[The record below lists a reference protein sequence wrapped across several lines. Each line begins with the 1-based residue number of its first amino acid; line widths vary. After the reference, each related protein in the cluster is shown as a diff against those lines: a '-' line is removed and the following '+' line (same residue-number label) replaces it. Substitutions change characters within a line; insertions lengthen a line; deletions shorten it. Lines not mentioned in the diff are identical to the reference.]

1 MIKLKSKTLN
11 MSKLIKFSPMSSK
24 TVVTKFTEVVSEGRK
39 FHIKFSDV
47 DLKFEVVEFVKNKKM
62 V

>member
-1 MIKLKSKTLN
+1 

-24 TVVTKFTEVVSEGRK
+24 TVVTQFTAVVSEGRK

>member
-1 MIKLKSKTLN
+1 